1 MSVVTHISPVVELL
15 QQVFV
20 QVRGADS
27 SDLLVS
33 DQCLQLLPGRLKI
46 GQTLAVPLP
55 AARRRDDNRVELRY
69 AQRLAGLE
77 IPEEQRRF
85 KNPDFVRIG
94 CSLGGA
100 GDRQLTHRHCISD
113 GGLSRLTQEQLH

>member
-20 QVRGADS
+20 QVRGADR

-33 DQCLQLLPGRLKI
+33 DQCLQLLPGGLKI

-55 AARRRDDNRVELRY
+55 AARGRDDNRVELRY
-69 AQRLAGLE
+69 AQRLAGFE
-77 IPEEQRRF
+77 IREEQTRF
-85 KNPDFVRIG
+85 KNPGFVRIG
-94 CSLGGA
+94 CSFGGA
-100 GDRQLTHRHCISD
+100 GD
-113 GGLSRLTQEQLH
+113 